1 MSTLTKK
8 LKHLLTQG
16 KGTEQRIANYLL
28 ENSENI
34 VSMNVAELATKA
46 NVSSASVIR
55 FSRQMGYSGY
65 PEFKVDY
72 LLEEKQQKTSGN
84 ILYGN
89 LEKTD
94 TTKQIISKT
103 GNLFTTA
110 IQDSLALLDA
120 DVIDALA
127 KNMVSAKRIVLFG
140 IGASAVVASDIFHKL
155 IRVNKNTLFSPD
167 LHAQLAYSANLSS
180 EDMAIAVTA
189 RGNTTDINR
198 MLKSAK
204 NEGCLTVALTRFG
217 QDEATRLADYT
228 LPYFYDEQHSQLG
241 VITPQVLQMIAFD
254 VLFFKYLTQVSES
267 AENALLKGREA
278 VMQGN
283 Q

>member
-1 MSTLTKK
+1 MSTVTKK
-8 LKHLLTQG
+8 LENLLMQG
-16 KGTEQRIANYLL
+16 KGTEQRIAHYLL

-34 VSMNVAELATKA
+34 ASMNAAELALKA
-46 NVSSASVIR
+46 GVSSASVIR

-72 LLEEKQQKTSGN
+72 LSEEKQQKNNGDV
-84 ILYGN
+84 LYGN
-89 LEKTD
+89 LAKTD
-94 TTKQIISKT
+94 TTEQIIVKT
-103 GNLFTTA
+103 GHLFTSA

-120 DVIDALA
+120 NTIDVLA
-127 KNMVSAKRIVLFG
+127 QNMVSAKRIVLFG
-140 IGASAVVASDIFHKL
+140 IGASSVVASDIFHKL
-155 IRVNKNTLFSPD
+155 IRVNKNALFSPD

-180 EDMAIAVTA
+180 DDLAIAVTA
-189 RGNTTDINR
+189 RGNTVDINR

-204 NEGCLTVALTRFG
+204 KDKCLTMALTRFG

-241 VITPQVLQMIAFD
+241 VITPQVLQMVAFD
-254 VLFFKYLTQVSES
+254 VLFFKYMTLVNEQ
-267 AENALLKGREA
+267 AERALLKGRQA

>member
-8 LKHLLTQG
+8 LEYLLIQG

-28 ENSENI
+28 ENSKNI
-34 VSMNVAELATKA
+34 ASMNVAELAVKA

-72 LLEEKQQKTSGN
+72 LSEEKQQKSSGN

-94 TTKQIISKT
+94 TTEQIISKT
-103 GNLFTTA
+103 GHLFTTA

-120 DVIDALA
+120 DTIDTLA

-167 LHAQLAYSANLSS
+167 LHAQLAYSANLSA

-189 RGNTTDINR
+189 RGNTADINR

-217 QDEATRLADYT
+217 QDEATRLADHT

-254 VLFFKYLTQVSES
+254 VLFFKYLTQVSRS